1 MSNRGTCWKPLPACF
16 LNMDVAWVLQTP
28 SINVIPEVLGEEI
41 AIDIQWVWVQ
51 KYLMNRFHISIASG
65 ELEANK
71 RNKRKPKRKKKARAY
86 NGFRCISNS

>member
-1 MSNRGTCWKPLPACF
+1 MSNRGTCWKPLPAFF
-16 LNMDVAWVLQTP
+16 LNMDVAWVVQTP

-65 ELEANK
+65 ELEANIRIK
-71 RNKRKPKRKKKARAY
+71 GKKKQGHTTGSGA
-86 NGFRCISNS
+86 